1 MLLDNFIT
9 ASTRMEYEARLEM
22 AEKKQ
27 REQQMANPLEPL
39 LFKLARE
46 FSDSQDLSDRLHS
59 LYEVRPLLCVWV
71 LAMRCCKLPGREES
85 RCGRFLP
92 LINSRISYCR
102 NLNRDI
108 PNVQVETRMFSTVL
122 TPIPTCRCWTQIDR
136 GGLTAGSSVPP

>member
-59 LYEVRPLLCVWV
+59 LYEVRLLLCV
-71 LAMRCCKLPGREES
+71 
-85 RCGRFLP
+85 
-92 LINSRISYCR
+92 
-102 NLNRDI
+102 
-108 PNVQVETRMFSTVL
+108 
-122 TPIPTCRCWTQIDR
+122 
-136 GGLTAGSSVPP
+136 